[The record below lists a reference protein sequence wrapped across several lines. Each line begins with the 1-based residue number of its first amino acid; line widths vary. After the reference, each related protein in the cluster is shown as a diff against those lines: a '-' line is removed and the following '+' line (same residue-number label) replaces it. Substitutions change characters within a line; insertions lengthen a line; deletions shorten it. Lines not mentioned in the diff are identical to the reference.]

1 MSMVF
6 AGFMNAAKEDR
17 VREEEAQEKTDAAN
31 DAFDRSVL
39 LKNMDQINAQR
50 TIDTQLDRDA
60 TSFINANNLPESLRR
75 DVVDAL
81 GVHDGV
87 SHLQTSYTD
96 GLITFNG
103 NVRPTTV
110 GSDDYVSGENS
121 LTGPMAQYADATAA
135 VESRGSGDYSA
146 IGPKVETGMYAGQSA
161 IGRYQVMEGNISAW
175 TTKYLGRTLTTQQFI
190 DDTEAQDQVFAGKFG
205 ESLEEFGNPQD
216 AASVWFSGQPM
227 ANNNRSDGSTTV
239 PEYVV
244 KFNTA
249 LGELNDTV
257 GVTDATVAALGDGST
272 DNVAPSGLTFN
283 PTADF
288 NLADQTGTPAQQEAF
303 RDLYGSSFTPEQQ
316 ITSDSI
322 LERAISEAADIS
334 APDINDLVDMTSAEQ
349 EQWMLANGD
358 NLTAIQKGQATGM
371 LELSRASEVDPDATG
386 ISQYGDAIA
395 GVTTVPKA
403 NALIARALNDDSITD
418 EERNTLNITLEGLIV
433 DLEAEDPNDSGME
446 YFATRIGEV
455 ETTRELIALS
465 SELDLSG
472 RVTAEERARIYASIT
487 STMDLLRDAETQE
500 AARAADGTQ
509 RMLVAFNTD
518 GTLSNNATPIIH
530 NGTDWTTLNGSSIDL
545 STGLSVDPG
554 SIEDERKT
562 YNTPLND
569 ITNTLSSGV
578 SAVGDLLN
586 LTQTIRDRPEGLNN
600 VISAAGTGIGFYSD
614 ITSAV
619 AAITNGSDDS
629 TIKYDY
635 DTAHTRLIGSIQD
648 LSAYDT
654 IIMTRQLRAA
664 YALAA
669 MDGSS
674 GQALSD
680 RELQLNLTAVGF
692 GITNP
697 EKSISQI
704 NSVISDVVS
713 DMDGFRRTRWDG
725 LSIPA
730 AQKAAIENRLIK
742 TPFGDYLREFY
753 ADNPE
758 RQQLLQL
765 SLEGDTTLSGD
776 REEVV
781 LAPGEQLYEEWR
793 NGGTIIVTQELIEFN
808 SDFTDFLGQP
818 VIGVRD

>member
-322 LERAISEAADIS
+322 
-334 APDINDLVDMTSAEQ
+334 
-349 EQWMLANGD
+349 
-358 NLTAIQKGQATGM
+358 QKGQATGM

-600 VISAAGTGIGFYSD
+600 VISAAGAGIGFYSD